1 MNCATHQDSTAV
13 GFCRECGRALCETCR
28 RESQGVIY
36 CEDCSARLFGAE
48 PVVADAAVAAEAA
61 PIRMEPS
68 EAGPMDSGSIEPG
81 APGSGSDEPRLPVSG
96 PSESGPT
103 WPGQASPPIAAAP
116 LPPPHPPAPREEA
129 IVNDGP
135 SPALAF
141 ILGLV
146 PGVGAVYNGQYAKAV
161 LQVVLLGGVFS
172 LIRSKAA
179 SGLEPLLIPLVILF
193 FFYMP
198 LDSLRTARSL
208 RRGESVDE
216 FSGPFSLR
224 ELARSSPVAGIV
236 LIAAGIVIL
245 LHSLGYWHIGDLL
258 PFWPAILIAMG
269 VYMVYER
276 VTSRREE
283 EERGGHMYDDPTAD
297 PHL

>member
-1 MNCATHQDSTAV
+1 MNCDTHQELPAV

-48 PVVADAAVAAEAA
+48 PVVAGVET
-61 PIRMEPS
+61 
-68 EAGPMDSGSIEPG
+68 G
-81 APGSGSDEPRLPVSG
+81 ADPLPDEGLATQPEGATQPV
-96 PSESGPT
+96 
-103 WPGQASPPIAAAP
+103 AAAP
-116 LPPPHPPAPREEA
+116 PPAPTEDA
-129 IVNDGP
+129 AAPNDTP

-146 PGVGAVYNGQYAKAV
+146 PGVGAVYNEQYAKAV

-172 LIRSKAA
+172 LIRSRAA

-198 LDSLRTARSL
+198 LDSLRTARRL
-208 RRGESVDE
+208 RRGESVGE
-216 FSGPFSLR
+216 FSGLFSLR
-224 ELARSSPVAGIV
+224 DLARSSPAAGIV
-236 LIAAGIVIL
+236 FIAAGIVIL
-245 LHSLGYWHIGDLL
+245 LHSLGYWHIRDIL
-258 PFWPAILIAMG
+258 PFWPAILIALG

-276 VTSRREE
+276 VTSRRQD
-283 EERGGHMYDDPTAD
+283 EERGGQIYDDPTAE
-297 PHL
+297 PHP